1 VSRNE
6 SLLGPTYEDCT
17 LPGCK
22 RAVHR
27 DDCMASSDTDVK
39 SVIGCGLLLV
49 VLGMLQGKSN
59 GGQKVETNQKL
70 TKI

>member
-1 VSRNE
+1 
-6 SLLGPTYEDCT
+6 
-17 LPGCK
+17 
-22 RAVHR
+22 
-27 DDCMASSDTDVK
+27 MASSDTDVK